1 MPIPISSKSNP
12 RPNRGARR
20 ALYTLATLAVLAAL
34 DVAGA
39 ILVPVVFALLAAVM
53 LYPLLVAL
61 HRDLRIPFGLGA
73 AILVF
78 GLLATLTLG
87 ALLLSAPVS
96 EMASELP
103 EQIREIEY
111 KLRGVRDRIDELK
124 EAGKKI
130 EDLTETKDDDSVRVQ
145 VTDSRVTSVILGQTG
160 FILSNGFL
168 TVGLIYFLLASHNIF
183 VYKLI
188 RVLPRK
194 RHQLMAMRIF
204 RRIKND
210 ISQYFLTI
218 TTVNIA
224 LGVAVG
230 LTMWAFGMPSPLLWG
245 VMAATFNFVPFLGA
259 VVGVI
264 IIAIAATTQFDDL
277 TYALLVPAAYYAL
290 TALEGTIIT
299 PLLLGRR
306 MVLNPVVV
314 FLSLIFWGWL
324 WGIPGI
330 FLAVPLMSMIK
341 IICDYSDPLR
351 PIGVFLGR

>member
-1 MPIPISSKSNP
+1 MPLPTTPTSNP

-20 ALYTLATLAVLAAL
+20 ALYILATLAVIGAL
-34 DVAGA
+34 DAAGA
-39 ILVPVVFALLAAVM
+39 ILVPVVFALVAAVM

-61 HRDLRIPFGLGA
+61 HRDLHLPFGLGA

-78 GLLATLTLG
+78 SLLAAITLG
-87 ALLLSAPVS
+87 ALLLSTPVS
-96 EMASELP
+96 EMANALP

-124 EAGKKI
+124 QAGQQI
-130 EDLTETKDDDSVRVQ
+130 EGLTEGEDGRSVRV
-145 VTDSRVTSVILGQTG
+145 RVTESYLTNMLLGQTG
-160 FILSNGFL
+160 FILANAFL

-183 VYKLI
+183 VYKVI

-194 RHQLMAMRIF
+194 RHQLTAMRIF
-204 RRIKND
+204 RRVKTD
-210 ISQYFLTI
+210 IARYFLTI
-218 TTVNIA
+218 TGVNIA
-224 LGVAVG
+224 LGIAVG
-230 LTMWAFGMPSPLLWG
+230 LAMWAYGMPSPLLWG

-259 VVGVI
+259 VAGVI
-264 IIAIAATTQFDDL
+264 IIAVAATTRFDDVGF
-277 TYALLVPAAYYAL
+277 AVLVTASYYAL
-290 TALEGTIIT
+290 TAFEGTIVT

-306 MVLNPVVV
+306 MVLNPVAI

-330 FLAVPLMSMIK
+330 FLAVPLMSMVK
-341 IICDYSDPLR
+341 IVCDYTEHAR